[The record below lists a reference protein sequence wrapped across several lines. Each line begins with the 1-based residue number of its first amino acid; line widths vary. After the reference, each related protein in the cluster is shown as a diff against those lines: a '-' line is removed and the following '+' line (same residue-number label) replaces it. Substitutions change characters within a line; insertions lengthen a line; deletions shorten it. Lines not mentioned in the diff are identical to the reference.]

1 MNRKQSE
8 KILTSSNS
16 KLQHALSSDEYMQYC
31 DYMASQLR
39 GSANQQ
45 VEWSNIMTV
54 SSAIAN
60 AAMHLLDTQPGISG
74 AETLVQV
81 ANKALSHMEA
91 SLEKENEAIWASR
104 RHLSKIKAELAKKNP
119 QPWVKYDSILLNAV
133 VKNTPKATLQ
143 HTDWTSTRL
152 QDKMKKLAEVEKA
165 LLTHEAGKD
174 CVQQVINTV
183 RTQAMDEV
191 KALAAQYT
199 IDDIDMLIRICKEI
213 VYETKKKNATNHPT
227 HEKLVQQMHVLDA
240 LHAKYT
246 GTRLTHES
254 IIPSVAI
261 DIYTNLYCY
270 ELMRAACTNI
280 SNLVE
285 KLQHEPQVQYLYN
298 EAAHDAL
305 YNATIRLADKVHDD
319 CAAIRE
325 MIPKSISDV
334 ILYCESTLYHD
345 GLYHDD
351 EYYRENY
358 GTWEVA
364 E

>member
-1 MNRKQSE
+1 MNKKQSE

-39 GSANQQ
+39 STGNQQ
-45 VEWSNIMTV
+45 VELSNIMTV

-60 AAMHLLDTQPGISG
+60 AAMHLLDTQPGING
-74 AETLVQV
+74 AETLIQV

-91 SLEKENEAIWASR
+91 SLEKENEALWASR
-104 RHLSKIKAELAKKNP
+104 RRLGKMKAELAKKNP

-152 QDKMKKLAEVEKA
+152 QDKMNKLAEAEKT
-165 LLTHEAGKD
+165 LLTLEAGKD
-174 CVQQVINTV
+174 CAQQAINNI
-183 RTQAMDEV
+183 RTQMMGEI
-191 KALAAQYT
+191 KALASQYT
-199 IDDIDMLIRICKEI
+199 MDDLDMLTRICKD
-213 VYETKKKNATNHPT
+213 VMYETKKKNASRRETY
-227 HEKLVQQMHVLDA
+227 EKLVQQMQILDA
-240 LHAKYT
+240 LHTKYT

-280 SNLVE
+280 SNLVK
-285 KLQHEPQVQYLYN
+285 KLQHEPHVQYLYN

-305 YNATIRLADKVHDD
+305 YNATLRLADKVHDD

-358 GTWEVA
+358 GTWEGV